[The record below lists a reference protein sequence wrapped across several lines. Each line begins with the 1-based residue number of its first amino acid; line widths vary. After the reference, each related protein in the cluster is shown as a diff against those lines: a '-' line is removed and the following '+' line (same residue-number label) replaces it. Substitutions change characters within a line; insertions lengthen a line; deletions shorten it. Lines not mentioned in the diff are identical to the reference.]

1 MATDG
6 ECSAPARKAAR
17 PSGSGGSGSTS
28 TSPRSAPSS
37 PPLPGYVR
45 VTRDREIGLHL
56 VRMPELIVA
65 VAQMDKATLLGEVVR
80 ELQAKAS
87 DATEVVLGVIPGRAT
102 RWASSRSS
110 TTTTIGGEQIIITT
124 ATAPGMARGG
134 SGRGCSAPTGRGS
147 CPTLAA
153 PCGPPAR
160 APSALRSPPPAA

>member
-65 VAQMDKATLLGEVVR
+65 VAQMDKAALLGEVVR

-87 DATEVVLGVIPGRAT
+87 DATEVVLGVIPGESDEVGIVEEQHDDHHWRRADHHHHCYSAGHGP
-102 RWASSRSS
+102 RRVRAWVFCADRPGLLSD
-110 TTTTIGGEQIIITT
+110 IGRQ
-124 ATAPGMARGG
+124 
-134 SGRGCSAPTGRGS
+134 
-147 CPTLAA
+147 
-153 PCGPPAR
+153 R
-160 APSALRSPPPAA
+160 APRPR